1 MHTSVHVCACWGIF
15 SYLFELL
22 YSEGLTLWP
31 PTLLFGLFNPKIKVN
46 NNNFECNMKLV
57 MFIKFF
63 RSSASVIQTFVF
75 VLMFCVR
82 DLCHS
87 SFSWIL
93 VSFRKGSYRCIY
105 ESEPLPSLGTKI
117 RFMVFFFN
125 FELLVAEFA
134 VPWLW
139 IF

>member
-1 MHTSVHVCACWGIF
+1 
-15 SYLFELL
+15 
-22 YSEGLTLWP
+22 
-31 PTLLFGLFNPKIKVN
+31 
-46 NNNFECNMKLV
+46 MKLV

-82 DLCHS
+82 DLCYS

-105 ESEPLPSLGTKI
+105 ESEALPSLGTKI

-134 VPWLW
+134 VPWLYFL
-139 IF
+139 I